1 MGRMRFVVLSFT
13 LVTTAIVVTIVMFR
27 LLYLLL
33 E

>member
-13 LVTTAIVVTIVMFR
+13 LGTTAIVVSIVMFKV
-27 LLYLLL
+27 LYLLM

>member
-13 LVTTAIVVTIVMFR
+13 LATTAIVVSIIMFKV
-27 LLYLLL
+27 LYALM